1 MAHGAKS
8 TQSVGGRRPA
18 RAAPDAGGT
27 IRSMPDREPGD
38 SPPRRLLEHAP
49 SERYAASRA
58 DGAGDRKLD
67 GGQSGR
73 GQPGDGPAHDRVGA
87 DRVGLDRGG
96 ENRGVRRA
104 FLLGLVAAALGAAV
118 HVVIAVLLLATGG
131 LLVVAAT
138 LGFVVGA
145 VVRYG
150 AGSRVR
156 AGAVRAVGVALAI
169 VALAA
174 ALAINWSLSGEYL
187 GPLDFLAQVYGPL
200 VPLQVAA
207 AAAGALAGTR

>member
-1 MAHGAKS
+1 
-8 TQSVGGRRPA
+8 
-18 RAAPDAGGT
+18 
-27 IRSMPDREPGD
+27 MPDREPGD

-49 SERYAASRA
+49 SERYAASGAARA
-58 DGAGDRKLD
+58 
-67 GGQSGR
+67 GG
-73 GQPGDGPAHDRVGA
+73 GQPGGGHARDRGGVSR

-96 ENRGVRRA
+96 ENRGLRRA

-118 HVVIAVLLLATGG
+118 HVAFAVLLLATGG

-145 VVRYG
+145 LVRYG

-156 AGAVRAVGVALAI
+156 AGAARGLGVVLALAAI
-169 VALAA
+169 VA

-187 GPLDFLAQVYGPL
+187 GPLDFLAQVYGAL

>member
-1 MAHGAKS
+1 VA
-8 TQSVGGRRPA
+8 
-18 RAAPDAGGT
+18 DAGGT

-49 SERYAASRA
+49 SERYSASGAARA
-58 DGAGDRKLD
+58 
-67 GGQSGR
+67 GGGP
-73 GQPGDGPAHDRVGA
+73 PGGGPARDHA
-87 DRVGLDRGG
+87 GLDRGG
-96 ENRGVRRA
+96 ENRGLPRA

-118 HVVIAVLLLATGG
+118 HVAFAVLLLATGG

-138 LGFVVGA
+138 LGFIVGA
-145 VVRYG
+145 LVRYG

-156 AGAVRAVGVALAI
+156 AGAVRGLGVALA
-169 VALAA
+169 LAAIIA

-187 GPLDFLAQVYGPL
+187 GPLDFLAQVYGAL